1 MGGKEI
7 MRDMITI
14 DLGGHVA
21 LVTGASQGL
30 GAEMARTLGAAGA
43 AVVVNYASSGEA
55 ATAVVADIERGGGRA
70 LAHRADVRDAG
81 EVAAMI
87 ARAACELGPVDI
99 VVNNAGR
106 EQRVAP
112 PFDLTHEDYQGMI
125 DLNLHGVVNTCRAAV
140 PGMRDRRWGRVVN
153 IATVALDTPAPHFAA
168 YAASKGAMVALSR
181 NLALEL
187 GPDGITV
194 NVVAPGWIATPRAA
208 SAPPEDRERLIATT
222 PLGYQGR
229 PEHIAGAVLFYASP
243 LANFVSGTYLPV
255 SDGHDL

>member
-1 MGGKEI
+1 
-7 MRDMITI
+7 MIDVIPI
-14 DLGGHVA
+14 DLAGHVA

-43 AVVVNYASSGEA
+43 AVVVNYASSPEA
-55 ATAVVADIERGGGRA
+55 AAAVVTDIERGGGRA
-70 LAHRADVRDAG
+70 LAHRADVRDAANV
-81 EVAAMI
+81 EAMV
-87 ARAACELGPVDI
+87 ARAARELGPVDI

-112 PFDLTHEDYQGMI
+112 PFDLTRDDYQGMI
-125 DLNLHGVVNTCRAAV
+125 DYNLHGVVNTCRAAV
-140 PGMRDRRWGRVVN
+140 PAMRATRWGRIVN
-153 IATVALDTPAPHFAA
+153 IATVALDTPALNFAA

-208 SAPPEDRERLIATT
+208 GAPREDLERLIATT

-243 LANFVSGTYLPV
+243 LADFVSGTYLPV
-255 SDGHDL
+255 SGGHDL

>member
-1 MGGKEI
+1 
-7 MRDMITI
+7 MIDVIPI
-14 DLGGHVA
+14 DLAGHVA

-43 AVVVNYASSGEA
+43 AVVVNYASSPEA
-55 ATAVVADIERGGGRA
+55 AAAVVADIERGGGRA
-70 LAHRADVRDAG
+70 LAHRTDVRDAANV
-81 EVAAMI
+81 EAMV
-87 ARAACELGPVDI
+87 ARAARELGPVDI

-112 PFDLTHEDYQGMI
+112 PFDLTRDDYQGMI
-125 DLNLHGVVNTCRAAV
+125 DYNLHGVVNTCRAAV
-140 PGMRDRRWGRVVN
+140 PAMRATRWGRIVN
-153 IATVALDTPAPHFAA
+153 IATVALDTPAPNFAA

-208 SAPPEDRERLIATT
+208 GAPREDLERLIATT

-243 LANFVSGTYLPV
+243 LADFVSGTYLPV
-255 SDGHDL
+255 SGGHDL

>member
-1 MGGKEI
+1 VI
-7 MRDMITI
+7 PI
-14 DLGGHVA
+14 DLAGHVA

-43 AVVVNYASSGEA
+43 AVVNYASSPEA
-55 ATAVVADIERGGGRA
+55 AAAVVTDIERGGGRA
-70 LAHRADVRDAG
+70 LAHRADVRDAANV
-81 EVAAMI
+81 EAMV
-87 ARAACELGPVDI
+87 ARAARELGPVDI

-112 PFDLTHEDYQGMI
+112 PFDLMRDDYQGMI
-125 DLNLHGVVNTCRAAV
+125 DYNLHGVVNTCRAAV
-140 PGMRDRRWGRVVN
+140 PAMRATRWGRIVN
-153 IATVALDTPAPHFAA
+153 IATVALDTPALNFAA

-208 SAPPEDRERLIATT
+208 GAPREDLERLIATT

-243 LANFVSGTYLPV
+243 LADFVSGTYLPV
-255 SDGHDL
+255 SGGHDL

>member
-1 MGGKEI
+1 
-7 MRDMITI
+7 MITI
-14 DLGGHVA
+14 DLAGHVA

-30 GAEMARTLGAAGA
+30 GAEMARTLGATGA
-43 AVVVNYASSGEA
+43 AVVVNYVASAVA
-55 ATAVVADIERGGGRA
+55 AVAVAAAIERAGGRA
-70 LAHRADVRDAG
+70 LAHQADVCDATAV
-81 EVAAMI
+81 EAMI
-87 ARAACELGPVDI
+87 ARAGRELGPVDI

-112 PFDLTHEDYQGMI
+112 PFDLTHDDYQGMI

-140 PGMRDRRWGRVVN
+140 PAMRAKHWGRIVN
-153 IATVALDTPAPHFAA
+153 IATVALDTPAPNFAA

-194 NVVAPGWIATPRAA
+194 NVVAPGWIATPRADA
-208 SAPPEDRERLIATT
+208 APRADLERLIATT

-229 PEHIAGAVLFYASP
+229 PEHVAGAVLFYASP
-243 LANFVSGTYLPV
+243 LADFVSGTYLPV
-255 SDGHDL
+255 SGGHDL

>member
-1 MGGKEI
+1 
-7 MRDMITI
+7 MIPI
-14 DLGGHVA
+14 DLAGHVA

-43 AVVVNYASSGEA
+43 AVVNYASSPEA
-55 ATAVVADIERGGGRA
+55 AAAVVTDIERGGGRA
-70 LAHRADVRDAG
+70 LAHRADVRDAANV
-81 EVAAMI
+81 EAMV
-87 ARAACELGPVDI
+87 ARAARELGPVDI

-112 PFDLTHEDYQGMI
+112 PFDLTRDDYQGMI
-125 DLNLHGVVNTCRAAV
+125 DYNLHGVVNTCRAAV
-140 PGMRDRRWGRVVN
+140 PAMRATRWGRIVN
-153 IATVALDTPAPHFAA
+153 IATVALDTPALNFAV

-208 SAPPEDRERLIATT
+208 GAPREDLERLIATT

-243 LANFVSGTYLPV
+243 LADFVSGTYLPV
-255 SDGHDL
+255 SGGHDL

>member
-1 MGGKEI
+1 
-7 MRDMITI
+7 MIDVIPI
-14 DLGGHVA
+14 DLAGHVA

-43 AVVVNYASSGEA
+43 AVVDYASSPEA
-55 ATAVVADIERGGGRA
+55 AAAVVTDIERGGGRA
-70 LAHRADVRDAG
+70 LAHRADVRDAANV
-81 EVAAMI
+81 EAMV
-87 ARAACELGPVDI
+87 ARAARELGPVDI

-112 PFDLTHEDYQGMI
+112 PFDLMRDDYQGMI
-125 DLNLHGVVNTCRAAV
+125 DYNLHGVVNTCRAAV
-140 PGMRDRRWGRVVN
+140 PAMRATRWGRIVN
-153 IATVALDTPAPHFAA
+153 IATVALDTPALNFAA

-208 SAPPEDRERLIATT
+208 GAPREDLERLIATT

-243 LANFVSGTYLPV
+243 LADFVSGTYLPV
-255 SDGHDL
+255 SGGHDL

>member
-1 MGGKEI
+1 
-7 MRDMITI
+7 MIDVIPI
-14 DLGGHVA
+14 DLAGHVA

-43 AVVVNYASSGEA
+43 AVVVNYASSPEA
-55 ATAVVADIERGGGRA
+55 AAAVVADIERGGGRA
-70 LAHRADVRDAG
+70 LAHRTDVRDAANV
-81 EVAAMI
+81 EAMV
-87 ARAACELGPVDI
+87 ARAARELGPVDI

-112 PFDLTHEDYQGMI
+112 PFDLTRDDYQGMI
-125 DLNLHGVVNTCRAAV
+125 DYNLPGVVNTCRAAV
-140 PGMRDRRWGRVVN
+140 PAMRATRWGRIVN
-153 IATVALDTPAPHFAA
+153 IATVALDTPAPNFAA

-208 SAPPEDRERLIATT
+208 GAPREDLERLIATT

-229 PEHIAGAVLFYASP
+229 LEHIAGAVLFYASP
-243 LANFVSGTYLPV
+243 LADFVSGTYLPV
-255 SDGHDL
+255 SGGHDL

>member
-1 MGGKEI
+1 
-7 MRDMITI
+7 MITI
-14 DLGGHVA
+14 DLTGHVA

-43 AVVVNYASSGEA
+43 AVVINYASSAEA
-55 ATAVVADIERGGGRA
+55 AVAVVAAIERAGGRA
-70 LAHRADVRDAG
+70 LAHQADVRDAT
-81 EVAAMI
+81 EVEAMI
-87 ARAACELGPVDI
+87 ARAARELGPVDI

-106 EQRVAP
+106 ELRAAP
-112 PFDLTHEDYQGMI
+112 PFDLTHDDYQGMI
-125 DLNLHGVVNTCRAAV
+125 DLNLHGVVNTCRATV
-140 PGMRDRRWGRVVN
+140 PAMRDRRWGRIVN

-194 NVVAPGWIATPRAA
+194 NVVAPGWIATPRADA
-208 SAPPEDRERLIATT
+208 APRADLERLIATT

-243 LANFVSGTYLPV
+243 LADFVSGTYLPV
-255 SDGHDL
+255 SGGHDL

>member
-7 MRDMITI
+7 MRDVITI
-14 DLGGHVA
+14 DLGGA
-21 LVTGASQGL
+21 GGPGDRCLTGS
-30 GAEMARTLGAAGA
+30 
-43 AVVVNYASSGEA
+43 
-55 ATAVVADIERGGGRA
+55 RGGDG
-70 LAHRADVRDAG
+70 AH
-81 EVAAMI
+81 
-87 ARAACELGPVDI
+87 ARRGGC
-99 VVNNAGR
+99 

-112 PFDLTHEDYQGMI
+112 PFDLAHEDYQGMI

-140 PGMRDRRWGRVVN
+140 PGLWDRRWGRVVN
-153 IATVALDTPAPHFAA
+153 IATVALDTPAPRFAA

-187 GPDGITV
+187 GPDGVTV

-208 SAPPEDRERLIATT
+208 SAPREDLERLIVTT

-243 LANFVSGTYLPV
+243 LADFVSGTYLPV
-255 SDGHDL
+255 SGGHDL

>member
-1 MGGKEI
+1 
-7 MRDMITI
+7 MIDVIPI
-14 DLGGHVA
+14 DLAGHVA

-43 AVVVNYASSGEA
+43 AVVNYASSPEA
-55 ATAVVADIERGGGRA
+55 AAAVVTDIERGGGRA
-70 LAHRADVRDAG
+70 LAHRADVRDAANV
-81 EVAAMI
+81 EAMV
-87 ARAACELGPVDI
+87 ARAARELGPVDI

-112 PFDLTHEDYQGMI
+112 PFDLMRDDYQGMI
-125 DLNLHGVVNTCRAAV
+125 DYNLHGVVNTCRAAV
-140 PGMRDRRWGRVVN
+140 PAMRATRWGRIVN
-153 IATVALDTPAPHFAA
+153 IATVALDTPALNFAA

-208 SAPPEDRERLIATT
+208 GAPREDLERLIATT

-243 LANFVSGTYLPV
+243 LADFVSGTYLPV
-255 SDGHDL
+255 SGGHDL

>member
-1 MGGKEI
+1 
-7 MRDMITI
+7 MITI
-14 DLGGHVA
+14 DLAGHVA

-30 GAEMARTLGAAGA
+30 GAEMARTLGATGA
-43 AVVVNYASSGEA
+43 AVVVNYIASAVA
-55 ATAVVADIERGGGRA
+55 AVAVAAAIERAGGRA
-70 LAHRADVRDAG
+70 LAHQADVCDATAV
-81 EVAAMI
+81 EAMI
-87 ARAACELGPVDI
+87 ARAGRELGPVDI

-112 PFDLTHEDYQGMI
+112 PFDLTHDDYQGMI

-140 PGMRDRRWGRVVN
+140 PAMRAKHWGRIVN
-153 IATVALDTPAPHFAA
+153 IATVALDTPAPNFAA

-194 NVVAPGWIATPRAA
+194 NVVAPGWIATPRADA
-208 SAPPEDRERLIATT
+208 APRADLERLIATT

-229 PEHIAGAVLFYASP
+229 PEHVAGAVLFYASP
-243 LANFVSGTYLPV
+243 LADFVSGTYLPV
-255 SDGHDL
+255 SGGHDL

>member
-1 MGGKEI
+1 
-7 MRDMITI
+7 MIPI
-14 DLGGHVA
+14 DLAGHVA

-43 AVVVNYASSGEA
+43 AVVNYASSPEA
-55 ATAVVADIERGGGRA
+55 AAAVVTDIERGGGRA
-70 LAHRADVRDAG
+70 LAHRADVRDAANV
-81 EVAAMI
+81 EAMV
-87 ARAACELGPVDI
+87 ARAARELGPVDI

-112 PFDLTHEDYQGMI
+112 PFDLMRDDYQGMI
-125 DLNLHGVVNTCRAAV
+125 DYNLHGVVNTCRAAV
-140 PGMRDRRWGRVVN
+140 PAMRATRWGRIVN
-153 IATVALDTPAPHFAA
+153 IATVALDTPALNFAA

-208 SAPPEDRERLIATT
+208 GAPREDLERLIATT

-243 LANFVSGTYLPV
+243 LADFVSGTYLPV
-255 SDGHDL
+255 SGGHDL